1 MLYRCPASL
10 RLRIHGVAP
19 FFDAVLI
26 ATKRSAVTAYIGR
39 DLHDIRRDAELK
51 DDDMHTILLAEDHDE
66 MRELL
71 HDILTLEGGWNV
83 AAMPSGNALLHTAAS
98 VIPDI
103 VLLDIAMP
111 GIDGLETYRVLRA
124 RAETRRVPVL
134 FVTANAGRLSGIML
148 QGPCETL
155 EKPFAIADLVARV
168 TALLDGSAPVQHGM
182 A

>member
-1 MLYRCPASL
+1 
-10 RLRIHGVAP
+10 
-19 FFDAVLI
+19 
-26 ATKRSAVTAYIGR
+26 
-39 DLHDIRRDAELK
+39 
-51 DDDMHTILLAEDHDE
+51 MHMIMLAEDHDD

-71 HDILTLEGGWNV
+71 HDVLSLETGWNV
-83 AAMPSGNALLHTAAS
+83 AAMPSGLALLNTAAS

-111 GIDGLETYRVLRA
+111 GIDGIETYRVLRE
-124 RAETRRVPVL
+124 REETRTVPIL
-134 FVTANAGRLSGIML
+134 FVTANAARLSGVAF